1 MIYNARDISR
11 VVMMADPLSPDRLL
25 DMRAVCEL
33 TSLSAPTIHR
43 YMRKGLFPRSSVI
56 GPNRRA
62 WSEKV
67 VQAWIQEKLGA
78 GR

>member
-1 MIYNARDISR
+1 
-11 VVMMADPLSPDRLL
+11 MADSYAGDRLI
-25 DMRAVCEL
+25 DIKAVCEL

-43 YMRKGLFPRSSVI
+43 YMRKGLFPRSASI

-67 VQAWIQEKLGA
+67 VLGWIHEKLEA
-78 GR
+78 AR

>member
-1 MIYNARDISR
+1 MIYYARVLSR
-11 VVMMADPLSPDRLL
+11 VVLMGDSFTSDRLI
-25 DMRAVCEL
+25 DIRAVCEL

-43 YMRKGLFPRSSVI
+43 YVRKGLFPRSAVI

-67 VQAWIQEKLGA
+67 VLGWIREKLEA
-78 GR
+78 AR